1 MRFFI
6 TLIISLWAVQS
17 THAQSRTT
25 QTRFV
30 WEGGT
35 SLNYKISNSWS
46 FNTSIGKRSVWST
59 AETNGDEQFEGHL
72 SFLEVDHFSTYQI
85 NPATKASLGYKYRWR
100 DPSEGLG
107 EYEHRITQQVAYT
120 HFKEVIRMVSR
131 LRLEQRIRNESFAMR
146 YRYRLSAD
154 MPLSGETLDAREF
167 YLVGSNEILFEAVD
181 VEEDTW
187 EMRTSGSIGYLLN
200 PDLKVELSL
209 TYRMENLTR
218 SIEDFLFINTG
229 VFINLK

>member
-6 TLIISLWAVQS
+6 TLILCLCI
-17 THAQSRTT
+17 AQEALSQTET
-25 QTRFV
+25 IKTRFV

-35 SLNYKISNSWS
+35 ALNYKVTDNWS

-59 AETNGDEQFEGHL
+59 VETNSNEEFEGEL
-72 SFLEVDHFSTYQI
+72 AFLEFDHFATYRFNPSTRG
-85 NPATKASLGYKYRWR
+85 SLGYKYRWR
-100 DPSEGLG
+100 DPSEGFG
-107 EYEHRITQQVAYT
+107 EYEHRITQQLAYT
-120 HFKEVIRMVSR
+120 HFKEIIRLVSR

-154 MPLSGETLDAREF
+154 LPLSGETLDAREF

-187 EMRTSGSIGYLLN
+187 ESRTSASIGYLFN
-200 PDLKVELSL
+200 PDLKLEMSF
-209 TYRMENLTR
+209 TYRLENFTG
-218 SIEDFLFINTG
+218 STEDFLFINTG
-229 VFINLK
+229 VFINLN